1 MLPVGVQLVSRQRP
15 CYWRQK
21 YVMEKFLTTMKTSW
35 NEKMSGGLQRDRRL
49 SWWKIWGPM
58 LSAQWSSSVLMA
70 IPQLS
75 FRMTSAHSWDL
86 FGRPAEEGLDAATTC
101 PDAGISCSCVTAAL
115 FFAGACSKN
124 AWSPVFYIWF
134 AALVSYGVGA
144 VTGSEAAN
152 LIYY

>member
-1 MLPVGVQLVSRQRP
+1 MGDQLVSRQRP

-21 YVMEKFLTTMKTSW
+21 YVMERFLTTVRTSC
-35 NEKMSGGLQRDRRL
+35 NEKMGGDLQRGRRQ
-49 SWWKIWGPM
+49 SWWKIWSSM
-58 LSAQWSSSVLMA
+58 LSAQWSSFVLVA
-70 IPQLS
+70 ILQLS
-75 FRMTSAHSWDL
+75 FRMTSVHSRDL
-86 FGRPAEEGLDAATTC
+86 FGRPVEEGLHATTTC
-101 PDAGISCSCVTAAL
+101 PDAGIACPCVTAAS

-144 VTGSEAAN
+144 VIGSEATN